1 VTIADLRKVEQ
12 DRWAETPVDAVMTP
26 VSELATVSPDEPL
39 VAALDKFGAG
49 DLPLLAVVENGSLV
63 GVLYRE
69 SVVGYVRMREMLGFD
84 SRR

>member
-1 VTIADLRKVEQ
+1 
-12 DRWAETPVDAVMTP
+12 MTP
-26 VSELATVSPDEPL
+26 VSELATVSPDDQL
-39 VAALDKFGAG
+39 VTALDKFGTG